1 MKFLNISKSAL
12 ILALVTSIISEQALS
27 MNSANQ
33 ANVQP
38 AAQQIAQVNAVAV
51 APVQGVPANTTSN
64 LTDWAIALGA
74 SSVLMAC
81 AIANDTT
88 GLPETNSSIIMS
100 CILTGLIAAGVKK
113 WTPLPRIA
121 RAGMYLPIGIV
132 NSILGKK

>member
-1 MKFLNISKSAL
+1 MKFLNITKPVL
-12 ILALVTSIISEQALS
+12 IITLVTSIFSGQAFC
-27 MNSANQ
+27 MDEASAM
-33 ANVQP
+33 P
-38 AAQQIAQVNAVAV
+38 SITKPNAVAH
-51 APVQGVPANTTSN
+51 AQAVPANTTSN

-74 SSVLMAC
+74 VGLLMVC

-100 CILTGLIAAGVKK
+100 CILTALIATGVKK